1 MTPDAKYLRRSDY
14 IYDQLIAEIG
24 MGTIAIGGRLD
35 TEAKLADRFDVSRPI
50 IREALARLREDG
62 VVSSRQGAGTFLSR
76 KPEPKIRQI
85 APLASIADV
94 QRCFE
99 MRISVETD
107 CAYFAALRA
116 EASDLDNL
124 ARCCDALE
132 QVNMDVGL
140 GGEEDFQFHR
150 SIAVASKNRFY
161 LSIIDQIREHV
172 LQGITINRTL
182 KLDGDEARIAK
193 VVVDHRAILATIR
206 DRDGDAARAAMALH
220 LANAKSRI
228 FEG

>member
-1 MTPDAKYLRRSDY
+1 
-14 IYDQLIAEIG
+14 
-24 MGTIAIGGRLD
+24 
-35 TEAKLADRFDVSRPI
+35 
-50 IREALARLREDG
+50 
-62 VVSSRQGAGTFLSR
+62 
-76 KPEPKIRQI
+76 
-85 APLASIADV
+85 
-94 QRCFE
+94 
-99 MRISVETD
+99 VETD

-116 EASDLDNL
+116 EQSDLDNL

-150 SIAVASKNRFY
+150 TIAVASKNRFF

-182 KLDGDEARIAK
+182 KMDGNEARIAK
-193 VVVDHRAILATIR
+193 VVGDHRAILGTIR
-206 DRDGDAARAAMALH
+206 ARDENAARAAMALH
-220 LANAKSRI
+220 LSNAKSRI